1 MVSWLF
7 QIAKCVHWKAHWQIH
22 VKVLSLT
29 SYNSLQYFLA
39 HIPFQ
44 TLHHLPSQPSLPNP
58 LHILIFHSSQL
69 LNPSHIQHCAMLCK
83 CPWTDLPPEFC
94 LHFSSSTISPRSS
107 SSSSHI
113 YITPW
118 DFHLTHTLTN
128 PILCLPSLALN
139 DAHLNGY
146 SDPSGNAPEPPMHY
160 SLDSPSDSTQH
171 SWISWFH
178 RSLSNRI
185 AIMKFVF
192 SLLNSLLSKGTLFI
206 STCFV
211 FCLFLSQLTGHHIL
225 ECRKRL
231 VL

>member
-1 MVSWLF
+1 MTLGHAGVLCFNALNSMFMKTIRSIGQLTLSNS
-7 QIAKCVHWKAHWQIH
+7 
-22 VKVLSLT
+22 KVCSLEGSLADPCQSPIT
-29 SYNSLQYFLA
+29 NLLQLLTIFPRPHTFSNSS
-39 HIPFQ
+39 PS
-44 TLHHLPSQPSLPNP
+44 SQPSLPNP

-171 SWISWFH
+171 S
-178 RSLSNRI
+178 
-185 AIMKFVF
+185 
-192 SLLNSLLSKGTLFI
+192 
-206 STCFV
+206 
-211 FCLFLSQLTGHHIL
+211 
-225 ECRKRL
+225 
-231 VL
+231 